1 MDWIFDNFQLLF
13 VVGAAIAAWLSARK
27 KKQEEEQE
35 AQRHGQ
41 ELPQETAF
49 DTEDQVRRVQEEIRR
64 KIQQRLGIPEEEPA
78 PRYEQE
84 PSRMP
89 RPPHEPQPVPPPLP
103 RRAAY
108 VPDEEEVERQ
118 RQLQTAL
125 REVEERRRLS
135 RERSAEVFST
145 AATDPEHIARSV
157 PTAASLVPR
166 ISLQQELR
174 DPEALRR
181 AIILREVLGPPLGL
195 R

>member
-35 AQRHGQ
+35 AQRRG
-41 ELPQETAF
+41 EEPETSF

-64 KIQQRLGIPEEEPA
+64 KIQQRLGIPEDEPA

-84 PSRMP
+84 PTAMP
-89 RPPHEPQPVPPPLP
+89 RPSFEPQPVPPPLP

-118 RQLQTAL
+118 RRLQSAL
-125 REVEERRRLS
+125 REVEERRRVS
-135 RERSAEVFST
+135 RELSAQVFST
-145 AATDPEHIARSV
+145 AATDPDHIAKPV
-157 PTAASLVPR
+157 AAAVSLVPR
-166 ISLQQELR
+166 LALHEELR
-174 DPEALRR
+174 DPQALRR